1 MLCCQGALTLTL
13 ETPLVRREAVKCLLV
28 KGEVRERGDSF
39 VEDVPCA
46 GGGARFHALS
56 HFSLKLPRERC
67 CSRFSEVK
75 TVPKGS
81 SDFS

>member
-1 MLCCQGALTLTL
+1 MTL
-13 ETPLVRREAVKCLLV
+13 ETPLFGREAVECLLV
-28 KGEVRERGDSF
+28 KDEVRERGESF

-46 GGGARFHALS
+46 GGSARVHALILAS
-56 HFSLKLPRERC
+56 KLPRERC

-75 TVPKGS
+75 TAPEAS